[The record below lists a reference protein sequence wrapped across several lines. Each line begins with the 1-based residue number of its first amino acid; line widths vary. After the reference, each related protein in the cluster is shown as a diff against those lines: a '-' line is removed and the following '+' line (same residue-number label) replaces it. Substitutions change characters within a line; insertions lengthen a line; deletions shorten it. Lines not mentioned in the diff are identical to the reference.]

1 MFFSNPFDCKN
12 ESKYPFCMKIKSSR
26 RLAGVFS
33 MTVSKTSFLVHTK
46 IGPELGEEGNSS
58 SLLTITSPSTPIS
71 NNACPTRP
79 PPIIIAG
86 STLFDED
93 AITVA
98 VTFLP
103 LDVLLTASL
112 EDFFDEDDDAQIAA
126 LVVVVVVEDED
137 W

>member
-1 MFFSNPFDCKN
+1 
-12 ESKYPFCMKIKSSR
+12 
-26 RLAGVFS
+26 

-79 PPIIIAG
+79 PPIIIAD

-103 LDVLLTASL
+103 LDVLLTARL
-112 EDFFDEDDDAQIAA
+112 EDFFDEDDDDAQIAA